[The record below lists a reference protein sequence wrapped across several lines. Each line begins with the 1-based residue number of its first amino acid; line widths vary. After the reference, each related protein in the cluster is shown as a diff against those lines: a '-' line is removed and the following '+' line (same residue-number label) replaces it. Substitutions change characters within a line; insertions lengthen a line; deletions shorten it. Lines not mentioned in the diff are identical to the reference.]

1 MDGGN
6 DLIRQA
12 LAAKDAQRRRLRQLS
27 FPEKVKVVIHLQ
39 KIAAPI
45 LAARGKT
52 VLVWPEDGASNPVPA
67 ARPAVRAVLRP
78 AAKAGTAK

>member
-12 LAAKDAQRRRLRQLS
+12 LAAKEAQRRRLRQLS
-27 FPEKVKVVIHLQ
+27 FPEKVKVVIQLQ

-52 VLVWPEDGASNPVPA
+52 VLVWPEDEPSPVPA
-67 ARPAVRAVLRP
+67 ARPAVRAVHRP
-78 AAKAGTAK
+78 AIKAGTAK